1 MVTKRKQHSSRRP
14 VKQGPGA
21 RAPRPNKIG
30 AATPYH
36 FRGKNL
42 TPYGGLLPRR
52 HPARKT
58 RLPSAAG
65 RNPHDQTDH
74 PSHEPLP
81 VRAGPRARPLC
92 RLCAAQPTPL
102 HRSRP
107 HPDRH
112 LASDASAAAV
122 HAVALSGLAAPQ
134 RGEADPFPFSASCG
148 NEGRGPREVG
158 DGDAGHRH
166 HRAYPLRPSDGRAQE
181 LQPQRTRA
189 SAATSGPSW
198 PRRANT

>member
-14 VKQGPGA
+14 VKQGRVA

-30 AATPYH
+30 ASTPYH
-36 FRGKNL
+36 FRGQESDSL
-42 TPYGGLLPRR
+42 RRLAARR
-52 HPARKT
+52 HPARET

-65 RNPHDQTDH
+65 RNHHDQTDH

-81 VRAGPRARPLC
+81 VRAGPRAGPLC

-112 LASDASAAAV
+112 LASDTSAAAV
-122 HAVALSGLAAPQ
+122 HTVALSSLAAPQ
-134 RGEADPFPFSASCG
+134 RGEANSLYSAPAAGTSLGCG
-148 NEGRGPREVG
+148 PGEVG

-166 HRAYPLRPSDGRAQE
+166 HRAHALRPPDGRAQRATT
-181 LQPQRTRA
+181 PKTKA
-189 SAATSGPSW
+189 SAATS
-198 PRRANT
+198 RY